1 MSRPAETLASLRRLY
16 GPRPAHRAIED
27 AAVGAE
33 SLHALIRTWGPMLP
47 RVADL
52 DAAERTIEGLRRVV
66 AELRQHSEK
75 GVPDAA

>member
-1 MSRPAETLASLRRLY
+1 MSGRSPNLY
-16 GPRPAHRAIED
+16 SPRPAHRAIED
-27 AAVGAE
+27 AAAGAE

-47 RVADL
+47 RGGAL
-52 DAAERTIEGLRRVV
+52 DAAERTIEGLRRII